1 MDRTPA
7 PSSSAVIKHLK
18 PIATLQDSLGN
29 DLQAAELW
37 SAITHLEKSGLPA
50 AGSDDSKRLGET
62 LEELEDF
69 LQGNGYRFLAKEIH
83 DLRLGLDE

>member
-1 MDRTPA
+1 MDGTPA

-18 PIATLQDSLGN
+18 PIATLQDSLATIFKRRRFG
-29 DLQAAELW
+29 
-37 SAITHLEKSGLPA
+37 SAIKHLEKSGLPA
-50 AGSDDSKRLGET
+50 AGSDDSKRLEET

-69 LQGNGYRFLAKEIH
+69 LQGNGYRFLAKELH